1 MSTGVRDCCSVLYEL
16 DYPTL
21 DLLIDTAGAPGGDPF
36 LAQLQGGRE
45 GEFYR
50 EITQFFSYAQIFVA
64 EQKGLSPSENAQAPV
79 SMLGEMLRAL
89 GVFVSN
95 EQLNNAVA
103 EVVEEDI
110 RRRRL

>member
-1 MSTGVRDCCSVLYEL
+1 M
-16 DYPTL
+16 
-21 DLLIDTAGAPGGDPF
+21 
-36 LAQLQGGRE
+36 
-45 GEFYR
+45 
-50 EITQFFSYAQIFVA
+50 
-64 EQKGLSPSENAQAPV
+64 

-110 RRRRL
+110 RRRRLQFYL